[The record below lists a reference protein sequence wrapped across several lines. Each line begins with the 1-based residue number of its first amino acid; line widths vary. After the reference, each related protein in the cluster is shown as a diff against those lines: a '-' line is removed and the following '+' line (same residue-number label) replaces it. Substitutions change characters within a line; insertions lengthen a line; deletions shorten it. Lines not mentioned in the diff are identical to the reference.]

1 MGRHILPVFF
11 WYHLLGICKLQ
22 NFYLYDIYM
31 NYNKKGGE
39 TSCLIIHFLIYCQI
53 IVELAKLYGS
63 DRDAYNLALQRM
75 HSVDGSAYIAG

>member
-1 MGRHILPVFF
+1 MNQSSINYIFRHITDPQMSNPD
-11 WYHLLGICKLQ
+11 YR
-22 NFYLYDIYM
+22 
-31 NYNKKGGE
+31 
-39 TSCLIIHFLIYCQI
+39 QI